1 MPLARQIIHSD
12 QAPKAIGP
20 YSQAMRV
27 GDLVFMAGQIP
38 LDPAT
43 MQMVEGDFEKES
55 RRVFEN
61 IKAVIEEAGGTF
73 AQVVM
78 VRIFLTDFANFAKV
92 NDVMQE
98 YFKAPFPPR
107 TTVAVAALPKNA
119 RVEIECTL
127 HLG

>member
-1 MPLARQIIHSD
+1 MPSQVIHTD

-73 AQVVM
+73 TSVTGDAGPGHQALSCAATRPREAASVTTKPSTRASSTPRFAYAQSPS
-78 VRIFLTDFANFAKV
+78 R
-92 NDVMQE
+92 
-98 YFKAPFPPR
+98 PPSPNGPSR
-107 TTVAVAALPKNA
+107 
-119 RVEIECTL
+119 
-127 HLG
+127 